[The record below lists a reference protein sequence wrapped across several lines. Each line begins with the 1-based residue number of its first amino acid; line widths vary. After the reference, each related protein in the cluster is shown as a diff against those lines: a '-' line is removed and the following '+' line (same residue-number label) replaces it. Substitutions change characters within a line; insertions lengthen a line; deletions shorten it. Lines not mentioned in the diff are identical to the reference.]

1 MKRCPEC
8 RRDFYDDSLIFCLDD
23 GTRLLDG
30 PPSVDEPAT
39 ALLHSTAAPVEAAT
53 RAQIDITNPTAVLSS
68 PNLISKKFHA
78 HSTELPDRPDLSA
91 RLRYAF
97 RQRGWNG
104 YLRELIGQ
112 TTDSFGSQTRRASI
126 LDELGEKEESL
137 KSLEDGFERSDWWMF
152 SIKYDPAFDSMRWDP
167 RFQALVKKFEP

>member
-39 ALLHSTAAPVEAAT
+39 ALLHSTAPPAEAAT

-68 PNLISKKFHA
+68 SDSTSKKF
-78 HSTELPDRPDLSA
+78 DK
-91 RLRYAF
+91 RLLAALLIAVLLIAGFTGYRYL
-97 RQRGWNG
+97 GP
-104 YLRELIGQ
+104 
-112 TTDSFGSQTRRASI
+112 ASSKQI
-126 LDELGEKEESL
+126 ESIAVMPFVN
-137 KSLEDGFERSDWWMF
+137 D
-152 SIKYDPAFDSMRWDP
+152 
-167 RFQALVKKFEP
+167 